1 MTDSYKLYI
10 RARIS
15 RAKFR
20 QILRLFAL
28 DLTASQTAELTNLNR
43 NTVNRYL
50 TLVRSLIANFCELE
64 SPFSG
69 AVELD
74 ESYFGSRH
82 RKGKRGRG
90 AEKQTH
96 RFWYLQT

>member
-1 MTDSYKLYI
+1 MTDNCKLYI

-15 RAKFR
+15 RAKFC

-28 DLTASQTAELTNLNR
+28 DLTASQIAVLINLNR

-50 TLVRSLIANFCELE
+50 TLIRSLIANFCELQ

-69 AVELD
+69 EVECD

-82 RKGKRGRG
+82 TKGKRGRLR
-90 AEKQTH
+90 EKQTH
-96 RFWYLQT
+96 RFRYLQT